1 MLDFLQAHFRLE
13 HLLCF
18 LILVSRIGDIGSTYL
33 VTPNLLLEANPI
45 MRKLGWPF
53 AFVTLLVCLIP
64 YYSVEMGVVILV
76 PSLLV
81 SSSNAAKIWFVRAY
95 GEREYRDLIVRLV
108 RTSKLS
114 HALGATLGSAFFV
127 GLAGGVLLLL
137 SPDPE
142 KGCGYWFAMG
152 ILCYAFVVAFYG
164 SLSFIQLFRSV
175 RRSDKALLAVVNGSE
190 SSTHGGTP

>member
-1 MLDFLQAHFRLE
+1 MLDFLQAHFGFE
-13 HLLCF
+13 NLLCV

-45 MRKLGWPF
+45 VRKFGWPF

-81 SSSNAAKIWFVRAY
+81 SASNAGKIWFVRAY
-95 GEREYRDLIVRLV
+95 GEREYCDLIVRLA

-114 HALGATLGSAFFV
+114 HALAATLGSAFFV
-127 GLAGGVLLLL
+127 ALAGGVLLFL

-142 KGCGYWFAMG
+142 TNGGYWFALG
-152 ILCYAFVVAFYG
+152 ILCYAFIMAFYG
-164 SLSFIQLFRSV
+164 CLSFIKLFRSV
-175 RRSDKALLAVVNGSE
+175 RRSDRAPGAVVRERENQI
-190 SSTHGGTP
+190 HGGTP